1 MLSTL
6 TRHSSGDEEH
16 ITKKKKQELTFH
28 YIFQSDLGKC
38 NVHTV

>member
-16 ITKKKKQELTFH
+16 ITHIAHH